1 MTFHSA
7 MTDLRFA
14 LRQLARSPGYATVAI
29 VTLAVGI
36 GVNSALFSVAD
47 SMLMRPRPGIGD
59 ASELVWVSGL
69 EANSDRV
76 RRLSLPE
83 VERIRSDVP
92 VFSGIAGIQ
101 ESSFSLTTP
110 GEPVRVRGQVV
121 SGEFFPLLRTRF
133 SSGRGFGP
141 DDDRA
146 RRPVVVLSHHAWMTY
161 FDGDPAIIGR
171 AAVVNGASLTI
182 VGVTEPGF
190 NGPEHEDQQFALWIP
205 TGMLQALLPEADWM
219 FRSTKSQNIR
229 TIARLAP
236 GASAADAN
244 AGLQRLAAVIN
255 ADESNATDQWT
266 FAVQNASAGIPP
278 GSGREITM
286 LASLSVA
293 VTGLVLLIACA
304 NVSNLLLS
312 RSLTRRREL
321 AIRLS
326 MGAARMRLVRQ
337 LLTESVL
344 LAAAASLL
352 GVLLAAWSTELLLAT
367 ALPLP
372 LEIAFDWR
380 MFAFSAAMAL
390 VTGVAFGLVPA
401 LHATKQEVAT
411 TIKDG
416 TGGGDRRRSH
426 LQGTFVIAQVALS
439 LVLLVICGL
448 FIRSLQQASRLALGF
463 DASSSVL
470 AVSFDL
476 GLQRYDTSRATAVL
490 DELETRARAMP
501 GVEQAS
507 ITNSVPLAEWG
518 AVYIRLDPRESANA
532 ADTSHAP
539 AMHASY
545 FVVRPGFFS
554 TIEIPIVR
562 GRDFSVADGSGAL
575 PVAIVNASFADRY
588 LGGQDVLGRR
598 ISLNGPDGPF
608 VTIVGVTAN
617 AVTAGL
623 RNPAQEAVYVAQRQN
638 QKVMGLTLLVRTR
651 GDAESIAPAVRRLI
665 HAVAPD
671 VPVHR
676 VRTLDRVR
684 DDALAEQRNGS
695 ALIGIIGLLALAL
708 ATIGLY
714 AVIVFA
720 VRQRTREIG
729 VRMALGARKIDVIR
743 LFVSRGLQLTVLGI
757 AIGVVLSLAATQFL
771 RSMLYGVSPT
781 DAVTLIGVTSLFLV
795 VSVIACWVP
804 SRRAATIDPVSA
816 MRVE

>member
-1 MTFHSA
+1 MTLHSA
-7 MTDLRFA
+7 LTDLRFA
-14 LRQLARSPGYATVAI
+14 VRQLARSPGYAAVAI
-29 VTLAVGI
+29 LTLALGI

-59 ASELVWVSGL
+59 ASELVWVSGI

-83 VERIRSDVP
+83 VERIRGEVP
-92 VFSGIAGIQ
+92 AFSPVAGIQ
-101 ESSFSLTTP
+101 ESSFSLSTP

-121 SGEFFPLLRTRF
+121 NGEFFPLLRTRF

-141 DDDRA
+141 EEDRA
-146 RRPVVVLSHHAWMTY
+146 GTPVVVLSHHAWMTY
-161 FDGDPAIIGR
+161 FNGDPGIIGR
-171 AAVVNGASLTI
+171 EAVVNGAALTV
-182 VGVTEPGF
+182 VGVTEPDF

-205 TGMLQALLPEADWM
+205 TGMLRVLLPEADRV
-219 FRSTKSQNIR
+219 FRSTRSQNIR

-236 GASAADAN
+236 EASSAEAN
-244 AGLQRLAAVIN
+244 AALQRLASVLA
-255 ADESNATDQWT
+255 AEDSSTAGQWT
-266 FAVQNASAGIPP
+266 LAVQNASAGIPP

-286 LASLSVA
+286 LTSLSVV

-312 RSLTRRREL
+312 RSLSRRREL

-326 MGAARMRLVRQ
+326 MGAARSRLVRQ

-380 MFAFSAAMAL
+380 MFAFSAVMAV
-390 VTGVAFGLVPA
+390 VTGVTFGLVPA
-401 LHATKQEVAT
+401 LHATRQDVAT
-411 TIKDG
+411 TIKED
-416 TGGGDRRRSH
+416 TGGGDRRRSY
-426 LQGTFVIAQVALS
+426 LQGTFVVAQVALS

-448 FIRSLQQASRLALGF
+448 FVRSLQHASRLALGF

-476 GLQRYDTSRATAVL
+476 GLQRYDTSRATALL

-507 ITNSVPLAEWG
+507 LTNSVPLAEWG
-518 AVYIRLDPRESANA
+518 AAYVHLDPRESPDA
-532 ADTSHAP
+532 ADSSHAP
-539 AMHASY
+539 VIRASY
-545 FVVRPGFFS
+545 FVVRPGFFG
-554 TIEIPIVR
+554 TIDIPITR
-562 GRDFSVADGSGAL
+562 GRDFSETDGSGAL
-575 PVAIVNASFADRY
+575 PVAIVNASFADRF

-598 ISLNGPDGPF
+598 ISVSGPEGPF
-608 VTIVGVTAN
+608 VTIVGVSAN

-638 QKVMGLTLLVRTR
+638 QKVMGLTLLVRTP
-651 GDAESIAPAVRRLI
+651 GDAQRIAPAVRRLI

-720 VRQRTREIG
+720 VRQRTKEIG
-729 VRMALGARKIDVIR
+729 VRMALGAGRVDVIR
-743 LFVSRGLQLTVLGI
+743 LFVSRGLRLTVLGI
-757 AIGVVLSLAATQFL
+757 AIGVVLSLAASQFL

-781 DAVTLIGVTSLFLV
+781 DGVTLVGVTALFLV
-795 VSVIACWVP
+795 VSVVACWLP
-804 SRRAATIDPVSA
+804 SRRAATIDPVTA

>member
-1 MTFHSA
+1 MPLSSA
-7 MTDLRFA
+7 LTDLRFA
-14 LRQLARSPGYATVAI
+14 ARQLARSPGYATVAI
-29 VTLAVGI
+29 LTLALGI

-47 SMLMRPRPGIGD
+47 SMLMRPRPGIGG
-59 ASELVWVSGL
+59 ASELVWVSGV
-69 EANSDRV
+69 ESNSDRV
-76 RRLSLPE
+76 RRLSMSE

-92 VFSGIAGIQ
+92 AFAAVAGMQ
-101 ESSFSLTTP
+101 EASFSLSTP

-121 SGEFFPLLRTRF
+121 SGEFFPLLRARF

-146 RRPVVVLSHHAWMTY
+146 RTPVVVLSHHAWMTY
-161 FDGDPAIIGR
+161 FNGDPAIIGR
-171 AAVVNGASLTI
+171 EAVVNGTSLTI
-182 VGVTEPGF
+182 IGVTEPGF
-190 NGPEHEDQQFALWIP
+190 NGPEHEDQPFAVWIP
-205 TGMLQALLPEADWM
+205 EGMLQVLLPEADWM
-219 FRSTKSQNIR
+219 SRSKSQSIR

-236 GASAADAN
+236 GAGGSEATAA
-244 AGLQRLAAVIN
+244 LQRLAAVIS
-255 ADESNATDQWT
+255 ADDTTAARSRT
-266 FAVQNASAGIPP
+266 FAVQSASAGIPP
-278 GSGREITM
+278 GAGREITM
-286 LASLSVA
+286 LTSLSVA

-312 RSLTRRREL
+312 RSLSRRREL

-326 MGAARMRLVRQ
+326 MGAARSRLVRQ

-380 MFAFSAAMAL
+380 MFAFSAAMA
-390 VTGVAFGLVPA
+390 VITGVTFGLVPA
-401 LHATKQEVAT
+401 LHATRQDVAT
-411 TIKDG
+411 TIKED
-416 TGGGDRRRSH
+416 TGGGDRRRSY

-448 FIRSLQQASRLALGF
+448 FVRSLQHASQLALGF

-476 GLQRYDTSRATAVL
+476 GLQRYDTTRATALL

-507 ITNSVPLAEWG
+507 LTNSVPLAEWG
-518 AVYIRLDPRESANA
+518 AAYVHLDPRESPHA

-539 AMHASY
+539 VLRASY
-545 FVVRPGFFS
+545 FVVRPGFFG
-554 TIEIPIVR
+554 TIDIPITR
-562 GRDFSVADGSGAL
+562 GRDFADADGSGAL
-575 PVAIVNASFADRY
+575 PVVIDNASFADRF

-608 VTIVGVTAN
+608 VTIIGVTAN

-638 QKVMGLTLLVRTR
+638 QTVMGLTLLVRTS
-651 GDAESIAPAVRRLI
+651 GDAQRIAPAVRRLI

-676 VRTLDRVR
+676 MRTLDRVR

-720 VRQRTREIG
+720 VRQRTKEIG
-729 VRMALGARKIDVIR
+729 VRMALGAGRIDVIR
-743 LFVSRGLQLTVLGI
+743 LFVSRGLRLTVLGI
-757 AIGVVLSLAATQFL
+757 AIGVVLSLAASQFL

-781 DAVTLIGVTSLFLV
+781 DGVTLIGVTALFLV
-795 VSVIACWVP
+795 VSVIACWLP
-804 SRRAATIDPVSA
+804 SRRAAAIDPVSA